1 LQRTAQTAA
10 PLARRLG
17 IEPVVE
23 PDIREVFLGEWE
35 GGAFRQHIVERHPI
49 AVQMYEQQRWDVIP
63 GAEPQGEFAARIE
76 RGITR
81 IAQHHVGE
89 CVAVFSHGGAI
100 GQMLAHASGS
110 RPFAFGGSDNGSIS
124 HLVVDGDRWIIRRYN
139 DTAHLGPN
147 LSTRPEP
154 LT

>member
-1 LQRTAQTAA
+1 
-10 PLARRLG
+10 
-17 IEPVVE
+17 
-23 PDIREVFLGEWE
+23 VFLGEWE
-35 GGAFRQHIVERHPI
+35 GGAFRQHIVESHPI

-63 GAEPQGEFAARIE
+63 GAEPQDEFAARIE

-81 IAQHHVGE
+81 IAQRHVGK